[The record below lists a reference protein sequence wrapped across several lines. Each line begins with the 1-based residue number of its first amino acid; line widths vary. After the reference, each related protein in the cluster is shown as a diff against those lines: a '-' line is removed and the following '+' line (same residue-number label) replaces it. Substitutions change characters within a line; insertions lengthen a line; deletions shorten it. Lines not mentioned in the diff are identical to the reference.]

1 MKQHPILMKG
11 PLVKQSEAGNKTQ
24 TRRLKALE
32 EINKNPDR
40 WEFVR
45 LYDGYA
51 KFCEKHNYT
60 KEVYVK
66 CPYGVPDEILWVR
79 ETWRKYCHVDNMGYT
94 HFDQQII
101 EYAADNPPMI
111 YLVDGDGAHM
121 YNKDGSEKY
130 VPWRPSIHMPK
141 SACRLFLQI
150 TDIRVERLQD
160 ISEED
165 AKAEGLACLSKDG
178 GITYKYG
185 IPDKDGLP
193 GIDNHGWPWQEW
205 NTKPVEAFKALWGK
219 VNGLD
224 SWQANPWVWVIT
236 FKRINN
242 PNP

>member
-1 MKQHPILMKG
+1 MKG

-66 CPYGVPDEILWVR
+66 CPYGVPDDILWVR
-79 ETWRKYCHVDNMGYT
+79 ETWAQTTNVNNMDGFPWRPHFPLEEYNGRLQSAYIWKSDGPIEWVD
-94 HFDQQII
+94 
-101 EYAADNPPMI
+101 E
-111 YLVDGDGAHM
+111 DGLTTDKS
-121 YNKDGSEKY
+121 Y
-130 VPWRPSIHMPK
+130 WRPSIHMPK

-150 TDIRVERLQD
+150 TDLRVERLQD
-160 ISEED
+160 ISQED

-205 NTKPVEAFKALWGK
+205 NTKPVEAFKTLWGK

-236 FKRINN
+236 FKRIDN
-242 PNP
+242 PNQ